1 MGPVCI
7 RCSSHWEQVSLLEN
21 ELPSDLSNQGT
32 AGINHE
38 DNGVTGRTTPGSSL
52 EGRQIMP
59 GLHLQL
65 TQFASLSSAETLS
78 YFPRY
83 TKYF

>member
-1 MGPVCI
+1 M
-7 RCSSHWEQVSLLEN
+7 SLLEN

-38 DNGVTGRTTPGSSL
+38 DNGVTGRTAPGSSL

-65 TQFASLSSAETLS
+65 TQFQENRFQNLERQLKQS
-78 YFPRY
+78 Y
-83 TKYF
+83 

>member
-1 MGPVCI
+1 M
-7 RCSSHWEQVSLLEN
+7 SLLEN

-38 DNGVTGRTTPGSSL
+38 DNGVTGRTAPGSSL
-52 EGRQIMP
+52 EGRQITP